1 MKVLITGGAGFIGSH
16 LCERF
21 LKEGAEV
28 ICADSLITGS
38 RKNIESLEANK
49 KFEFMKIDVSKEP
62 IKEKCTHV
70 LHFASPASPVDYQKH
85 SLETLM
91 ANSIGT
97 KNALECAVRN
107 KAFFLFAST
116 SEVYGDPL
124 VHPQPETYWGNANP
138 IGPRSMYDESKRFGE
153 ALVMHYVRKGATAN
167 IVRIFNTY
175 GPRMR
180 FNDGRI
186 VPNFMVQAI
195 RGKPITVYG
204 TGKQTRSFCY
214 IDDLVEG
221 IWRYSISKLKGEVIN
236 MGNPEEYA
244 VLQFA
249 KLIKEVT
256 HSSSKIIMK
265 PLPKDDPK
273 QRRPDIAKAKR
284 LLGWR
289 PKVPLREGLRKT
301 AEWFRGAL
309 NAGR

>member
-1 MKVLITGGAGFIGSH
+1 MRVVITGGAGFIGSY

-21 LKEGAEV
+21 LNEGAEV
-28 ICADSLITGS
+28 VCIDNLITGS
-38 RKNIESLEANK
+38 MENIGHLESNRR
-49 KFEFMKIDVSKEP
+49 FEFVKMDVSKEP
-62 IKEKCTHV
+62 IREKCTHV
-70 LHFASPASPVDYQKH
+70 LHFASPASPVDYQRYA
-85 SLETLM
+85 LETLM

-97 KNALECAVRN
+97 KNAIECALRN

-124 VHPQPETYWGNANP
+124 VHPQPESYWGNVNP

-153 ALVMHYVRKGATAN
+153 ALVMHYVRKGAMAN

-180 FNDGRI
+180 LNDGRI

-195 RGKPITVYG
+195 KGKPLTVYG
-204 TGKQTRSFCY
+204 NGKQTRSFCF

-221 IWRYSISKLKGEVIN
+221 IWRYSTSGLKGEVIN
-236 MGNPEEYA
+236 MGNPEEHT

-249 KLIKEVT
+249 KFIKKAT
-256 HSSSKIIMK
+256 RSSSEIVMK
-265 PLPKDDPK
+265 PLPQDDPR

-284 LLGWR
+284 LLKWE
-289 PKVPLREGLRKT
+289 PKVPLAEGLRRT
-301 AEWFRGAL
+301 AEWFKEELEA
-309 NAGR
+309 